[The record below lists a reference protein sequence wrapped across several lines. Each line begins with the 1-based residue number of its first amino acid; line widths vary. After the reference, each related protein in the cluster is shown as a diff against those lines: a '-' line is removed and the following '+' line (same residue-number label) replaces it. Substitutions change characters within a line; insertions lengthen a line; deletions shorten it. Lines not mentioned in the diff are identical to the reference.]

1 MITNTLLRL
10 VEDRI
15 NEKFKAYLV
24 PIDKAYPTSGRRFIR
39 VAGNSLSLTLDGD
52 SLKCELQIVVTCSIR
67 SRTKNVQSQQE
78 LLGEIIDLAEMV
90 YFHLLLDLNI
100 NSKILNS
107 FPTEPDSSRISVDGR
122 WECNY
127 VDLRAEP
134 VYADFYDAREVH
146 ERMPAGMKVDITLLA
161 PRIWIPIGCG
171 TLPFSLQTELD
182 TSEIKY
188 DKN

>member
-15 NEKFKAYLV
+15 NEKFEAYLV
-24 PIDKAYPTSGRRFIR
+24 PLDKAYPTSGRSFIR

-67 SRTKNVQSQQE
+67 SRNNPVQSQQK

-90 YFHLLLDLNI
+90 YFHLLLDFNI
-100 NSKILNS
+100 KSKILNA
-107 FPTEPDSSRISVDGR
+107 FPSEPDSGKISVDGR

-134 VYADFYDAREVH
+134 VYADFYDSKEVH
-146 ERMPAGMKVDITLLA
+146 ERNPAGIKVDITLLA
-161 PRIWIPIGCG
+161 PRIWIPLGCG
-171 TLPFSLQTELD
+171 SLPSSLQTELN

-188 DKN
+188 AKN